1 MRTGCVTV
9 TFALAFALSSL
20 DAASAQQTNP
30 AQVHLDHVSTAIQG
44 TPEGRG
50 LLPTALA
57 EAQMAAT
64 HAGLAVRD
72 PANLDA
78 MKQHAGHVIHALD
91 PTAAARGPGLGY
103 GLKKAA
109 DGIATHIELASRAEG
124 ASALVIQHAPHI
136 ATSARNTVK
145 RADEI
150 IALAKRIQA
159 AETAAAAAPL
169 VAELTTRAQQLT
181 SGVDA
186 NSDGQIGWQE
196 GEGGL
201 AQAEQHLNLILQG
214 DIDG

>member
-1 MRTGCVTV
+1 
-9 TFALAFALSSL
+9 
-20 DAASAQQTNP
+20 
-30 AQVHLDHVSTAIQG
+30 
-44 TPEGRG
+44 
-50 LLPTALA
+50 
-57 EAQMAAT
+57 
-64 HAGLAVRD
+64 
-72 PANLDA
+72 
-78 MKQHAGHVIHALD
+78 
-91 PTAAARGPGLGY
+91 
-103 GLKKAA
+103 
-109 DGIATHIELASRAEG
+109 
-124 ASALVIQHAPHI
+124 
-136 ATSARNTVK
+136 VK